1 MTIYQKIKNTN
12 EVPPGMYRYTCPETG
27 YKIAGEHSKEGLFA
41 RVELHYKDNNIP
53 LPGDWKERVEDQMC
67 KQLPTGWCNYS
78 DEDSGYGFTPDLS
91 FDKVLK
97 GITSLSS
104 MVFAALKGEEI
115 FVDGNEANQ
124 RAEICTRCF
133 YNMSTSFCGA
143 CNAGNVIAETV
154 SKVKGGRSTPSD
166 DDLKNCG
173 ICGCKNEAIVHIK
186 KNLLLS
192 GEKAEITEKRPAW
205 CWMKNDN
212 ITQAKSQLKI

>member
-1 MTIYQKIKNTN
+1 M
-12 EVPPGMYRYTCPETG
+12 
-27 YKIAGEHSKEGLFA
+27 
-41 RVELHYKDNNIP
+41 
-53 LPGDWKERVEDQMC
+53 
-67 KQLPTGWCNYS
+67 
-78 DEDSGYGFTPDLS
+78 
-91 FDKVLK
+91 
-97 GITSLSS
+97 
-104 MVFAALKGEEI
+104 
-115 FVDGNEANQ
+115 
-124 RAEICTRCF
+124 
-133 YNMSTSFCGA
+133 
-143 CNAGNVIAETV
+143 